1 MHTHSHDGHSH
12 DGHSH
17 DGHSHDGHSHGHS
30 YAPANY
36 NVAFAIGIGLN
47 LAFVVVEAAFGFWA
61 DSLALLADAAHNLSD
76 VAGLVLAWGAAW
88 LGQRRPTA
96 RRSYG
101 YRRASILAAVA
112 NATLLLVAVGG
123 ILVESVKRLGTPEPF
138 ASTTVIWVASVA
150 IVINGVT
157 ALMFMR
163 GRQTDL
169 NIRGAFL
176 HLAGDAAVSLG
187 VVVTALI
194 AERTGWLWLDP
205 AAGIAISLVI
215 LYSAWGLGRDS
226 FNLAFDG
233 TPAGIDPEAVKG
245 YLAGLPDVVDVHDLH
260 IWAMSTTETAL
271 TAHLVR
277 PGTGLD
283 DALLARACAELDKQF
298 GIRHAT
304 LQIESGDPA
313 HPCRLAPAEVV

>member
-1 MHTHSHDGHSH
+1 MHTHNHDGH
-12 DGHSH
+12 GQ
-17 DGHSHDGHSHGHS
+17 GHSHGHS
-30 YAPANY
+30 HAPADY
-36 NVAFAIGIGLN
+36 TAAFAIGIGLN
-47 LAFVVVEAAFGFWA
+47 LAFVVAEAAFGFWA

-101 YRRASILAAVA
+101 FRRASILAAVA

-123 ILVESVKRLGTPEPF
+123 ILVESVKRLGTPEPV
-138 ASTTVIWVASVA
+138 AGSTVIWVASVG

-163 GRQTDL
+163 GKETDL
-169 NIRGAFL
+169 NIRGPFL

-187 VVVTALI
+187 VVISALI

-205 AAGIAISLVI
+205 ATGIAISLVI

-226 FNLAFDG
+226 FNLAFDA
-233 TPAGIDPEAVKG
+233 TPAGIDPDAVKT
-245 YLAGLPDVVDVHDLH
+245 YLAGLPGVVDVHDLH

-277 PGTGLD
+277 PGTSLD
-283 DALLARACAELDKQF
+283 DALLARACAELDKRF
-298 GIRHAT
+298 AIRHAT
-304 LQIESGDPA
+304 LQIEAGDPA